1 MVARIISR
9 VAFWS
14 GVVAALS
21 MPFVPTVYRWF
32 NPPRKPPQRADS
44 LWDFL
49 GAILNGLGTV
59 ADSIAIAVWTLGVAV
74 AVVVASLVAL
84 IAAWRAGESSPR
96 KWLCGLPVLLAVALW
111 CVMALAF

>member
-21 MPFVPTVYRWF
+21 MPFVPTVYRCF
-32 NPPRKPPQRADS
+32 NPPRKPPPRADS

-59 ADSIAIAVWTLGVAV
+59 ADSMAIAVWTLGVAV

-84 IAAWRAGESSPR
+84 IAAWRAGESSQR